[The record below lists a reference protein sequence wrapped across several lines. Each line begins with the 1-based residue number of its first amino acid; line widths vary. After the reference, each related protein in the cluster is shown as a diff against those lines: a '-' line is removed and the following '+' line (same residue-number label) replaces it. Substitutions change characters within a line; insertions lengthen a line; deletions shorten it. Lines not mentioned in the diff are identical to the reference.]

1 MITLYQDNQNNNDW
15 RKLWLVVLIA
25 ATLLGLAV
33 TCNAQTRKQT
43 AQVDT
48 VYCNPAYIVKYVS
61 ILTQSGKQKTYV
73 IYKDVKNNIQELI
86 PVSATVMDYI
96 KLCEANG
103 IKSTLGIRIRNGQ
116 ISSIIRYKNKFI
128 VK

>member
-48 VYCNPAYIVKYVS
+48 VYCNPTYIVKYVQIEES
-61 ILTQSGKQKTYV
+61 TGKMKTYAV
-73 IYKDVKNNIQELI
+73 YKDVKNNIQDLI
-86 PVSATVMDYI
+86 PVSQSVMEYI
-96 KLCEANG
+96 KLCRQNG
-103 IKSTLGIRIRNGQ
+103 VEPTLGVRICNGQ
-116 ISSIIRYKNKFI
+116 ISSLVKYKNKFI